1 MSISCGAIIGALA
14 AERQGVEPT
23 FRVVSTAPWM
33 IIRWLAREAL
43 PNQRLQR
50 TSAAYTSFAPGRR

>member
-14 AERQGVEPT
+14 AERYGVEPT
-23 FRVVSTAPWM
+23 FRVVSPAPWM

-50 TSAAYTSFAPGRR
+50 TSATHTSFAPGRR